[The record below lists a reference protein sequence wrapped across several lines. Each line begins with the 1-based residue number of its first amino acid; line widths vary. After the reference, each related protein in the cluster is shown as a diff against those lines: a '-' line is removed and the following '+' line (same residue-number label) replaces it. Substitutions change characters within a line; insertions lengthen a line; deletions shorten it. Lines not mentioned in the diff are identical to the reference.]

1 MNAKLPTP
9 GMKTAA
15 AAVFLV
21 TAVLGWNLA
30 ERPAVPE
37 SAAPAPDGAVSKASK
52 RTERGSGRY
61 GTPGHV
67 REAMKRIREAGST
80 EARMRATIE
89 LAGSLPAS
97 EIGDWLDGRWFD
109 TQAEAESHAQ
119 AMLDEGRTNLDIGCF
134 QLNIH
139 WHSKAFTSLEDMI
152 DPVRN
157 AGYAAEYLVQH
168 YAQTG
173 DWALAAARYHS
184 ATPEHAERYRVRF
197 EATLASLES
206 ATTGPLPTE
215 PSTRENS
222 FPLLVAGSTGQNG
235 SLVPQRAGGSPLI
248 GGN

>member
-1 MNAKLPTP
+1 MYALSRRS
-9 GMKTAA
+9 A
-15 AAVFLV
+15 L
-21 TAVLGWNLA
+21 AVLSVLAIALSAPVHSWNDPSQLCLDAADRAAEANGVPRDVLLA
-30 ERPAVPE
+30 LALVETGRDDRPWPWTVN
-37 SAAPAPDGAVSKASK
+37 V
-52 RTERGSGRY
+52 
-61 GTPGHV
+61 
-67 REAMKRIREAGST
+67 AG
-80 EARMRATIE
+80 
-89 LAGSLPAS
+89 
-97 EIGDWLDGRWFD
+97 DGRWFD